1 MSAFR
6 AAAAMPIRGQSPIQ
20 RRNHVMVRRRPFL
33 TALPAVLA
41 SPAPAAAQETR
52 AGDLLVQQPWT
63 RAAGQGA
70 TGGGFLSISNRGAAA
85 DRLLSASSPDARA
98 VELHTMIR
106 DGDVMRMRPVAS
118 IEVPAGQTVALR
130 PGGLHLML
138 IGLSQPLREG
148 ESVPVTLRFERAGPV
163 QVALSVQAAGAR
175 EPAGAMP
182 RGR

>member
-1 MSAFR
+1 MLR
-6 AAAAMPIRGQSPIQ
+6 RLLLAAA
-20 RRNHVMVRRRPFL
+20 
-33 TALPAVLA
+33 PASLLA
-41 SPAPAAAQETR
+41 AGLSAAAQETR
-52 AGDLLVQQPWT
+52 SGDLLVQQPRT

-70 TGGGFLSISNRGAAA
+70 TGGGFLSIRNRGAAA

-106 DGDVMRMRPVAS
+106 DGDVMRMRPVAF

-182 RGR
+182 RGH